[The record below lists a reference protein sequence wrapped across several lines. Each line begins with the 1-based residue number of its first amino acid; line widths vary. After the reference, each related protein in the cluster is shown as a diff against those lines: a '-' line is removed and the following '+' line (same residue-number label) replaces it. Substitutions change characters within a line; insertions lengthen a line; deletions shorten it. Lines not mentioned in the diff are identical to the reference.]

1 MKLYLVMFTRL
12 KCWWFCL
19 RWASYLGRYRSQVP
33 QEGPGNASRG
43 LLFSEGRG
51 HSAVTSCQ
59 LQQVNVIHHAPVNE
73 QNIELLAKL
82 FSRHPSMHKL
92 YLLVFYIWVNYF
104 NRFLF
109 FFLLKM
115 VFFPHVCARYCSSFR
130 TMIIHHFVP
139 FFAFII
145 LFSLGGGSNDIQYLF
160 YSIFLLTLKMNFYFQ
175 L

>member
-1 MKLYLVMFTRL
+1 MCSNVKGTSQTTAKKGKCCRNDIKLSSLWSSIWWCSPVWSA
-12 KCWWFCL
+12 WWFCL

-82 FSRHPSMHKL
+82 FSRHPSIHKL
-92 YLLVFYIWVNYF
+92 YLLVFYMWVNYL
-104 NRFLF
+104 NGF
-109 FFLLKM
+109 FFYWKWY
-115 VFFPHVCARYCSSFR
+115 FFL
-130 TMIIHHFVP
+130 MFVQG
-139 FFAFII
+139 IVVH
-145 LFSLGGGSNDIQYLF
+145 SEQW
-160 YSIFLLTLKMNFYFQ
+160 
-175 L
+175 

>member
-1 MKLYLVMFTRL
+1 MKLYLMMFTRL

-82 FSRHPSMHKL
+82 FSRHPSIHKL
-92 YLLVFYIWVNYF
+92 YLLVFYMWVNYL
-104 NRFLF
+104 NGFL

-115 VFFPHVCARYCSSFR
+115 VFFPHVCARYCNSFR

-145 LFSLGGGSNDIQYLF
+145 LFSLGGGGSNDIQYLF
-160 YSIFLLTLKMNFYFQ
+160 YSNFLLTLKKNFYFQ
-175 L
+175 F

>member
-1 MKLYLVMFTRL
+1 MKLYLMMFTRL

-82 FSRHPSMHKL
+82 FSRHPSIHKL
-92 YLLVFYIWVNYF
+92 YLLVFYMWVNYL
-104 NRFLF
+104 NGF
-109 FFLLKM
+109 FFYWKWY
-115 VFFPHVCARYCSSFR
+115 FFLMFVQG
-130 TMIIHHFVP
+130 IVIHSEQWEY
-139 FFAFII
+139 II
-145 LFSLGGGSNDIQYLF
+145 LFRFSHLLF
-160 YSIFLLTLKMNFYFQ
+160 YFLWGGVQMISNIYFIQIFCSL
-175 L
+175 